1 MWYSKGLLSSGKIV
15 VYFPIECQINPVILS
30 KLDLFADKNLNQNKE
45 VAGYFDHKGRVRA
58 IKLRG
63 QPSEGFIMP
72 LYHFDYATDSN
83 IIESLDCTELI
94 NKEFDTIDKKDE
106 EMWIC
111 RKYVPAPARNS
122 GTGPKSRTSFSN
134 LLIENQ
140 FKFHKETPKLSANLH
155 QLQPEDIIS
164 ISYKLHG
171 TSAVF
176 ANLLTKRKLS
186 ILERI
191 AKWLGANIQ
200 TTEYSKIYSSRS
212 VIKYIENNKNHDN
225 SGYYN
230 ANIWGKAFEKVKH
243 ALLPGI
249 SIYAE
254 IVGHISDTTYVQKGY
269 DYGTLPGE
277 FDVYVYRITCIG
289 QDGHIH
295 EFDWNNVKTYCEKYG
310 LKHVPELYHGIAKN
324 WFDNNTELVSSNIDN
339 ITPDFFLQSL
349 KDAYLEKNCYM
360 CKNDVPAE
368 GIVVRRE
375 SRGFDSWKLKS
386 FRFLERETKQLDAG
400 EVDTETNELNE
411 IT

>member
-1 MWYSKGLLSSGKIV
+1 MLKIKEQSNYLAKIVQLSNPVPHPNADKLEGFIIDGNRVWYSKGFLSSGKIV

-83 IIESLDCTELI
+83 IIESLDCTKLI

-200 TTEYSKIYSSRS
+200 TTEYSKMYSSRS
-212 VIKYIENNKNHDN
+212 VIKHIENKKMMKMVAIIMITF
-225 SGYYN
+225 G
-230 ANIWGKAFEKVKH
+230 VK
-243 ALLPGI
+243 LLKKLNTHCFP
-249 SIYAE
+249 
-254 IVGHISDTTYVQKGY
+254 
-269 DYGTLPGE
+269 E
-277 FDVYVYRITCIG
+277 F
-289 QDGHIH
+289 Q
-295 EFDWNNVKTYCEKYG
+295 F
-310 LKHVPELYHGIAKN
+310 
-324 WFDNNTELVSSNIDN
+324 
-339 ITPDFFLQSL
+339 TP
-349 KDAYLEKNCYM
+349 
-360 CKNDVPAE
+360 
-368 GIVVRRE
+368 
-375 SRGFDSWKLKS
+375 KL
-386 FRFLERETKQLDAG
+386 
-400 EVDTETNELNE
+400 
-411 IT
+411 